1 MPLNGVGRVN
11 EVTLRRARLVMG
23 WVTVFERAIN
33 SVSNKPTRL
42 TQLPPPRGTRM
53 STGRSAAMLTYTY
66 LILEVN
72 ELCSLECPCRA
83 NIDPA

>member
-11 EVTLRRARLVMG
+11 EVTLRRARLV
-23 WVTVFERAIN
+23 TVFERAIN
-33 SVSNKPTRL
+33 SVFNKPTRL

>member
-33 SVSNKPTRL
+33 SVFNKPTRL
-42 TQLPPPRGTRM
+42 TQLPPHA
-53 STGRSAAMLTYTY
+53 GR
-66 LILEVN
+66 E
-72 ELCSLECPCRA
+72 
-83 NIDPA
+83 